1 MELGWELIKEQI
13 FFRKELKERVFW
25 FIKLRWAAVALALLG
40 TLAAHLAHEPL
51 NYRAL
56 LVTIGAVLLYNSIL
70 AIAGRHLGAE
80 RAELRTFF
88 AFAHC
93 QICMDLG
100 ALFIVIYLTGG
111 SSSPLI
117 IFLLFHILLAGILL
131 SRRSC
136 FLYAIGVIGVLVSMV
151 WAETV
156 GVIHPDPPPLLAEEG
171 HWVRLGFLASAFMVG
186 AFLITT
192 IAHSLRMKGR
202 ELLRVSSELQL
213 TTSRLTALYEM
224 VKEMAR
230 QTELQKLMDSATRL
244 GATIMGVKAC
254 SIKLLDEEGRY
265 LRFAST
271 YGLSRDYVSK
281 GAIEVEKSPINKRI
295 LEGAAYSIGTIS
307 RKDYFQYPEDIERE
321 GIASMLCLPLKAGS
335 RVLGVFCVYSDRT
348 YHFREADTSFFSLMT
363 DLTAMAIERLRS
375 ELSKTWFFNK
385 AAHQLRAPL
394 HALMSMLRVV
404 KEGYL
409 GPITE
414 RQLEVINRCENRL
427 RLMGQLIDDLMRLG
441 ERRARRLP
449 LRIEPLHIGD
459 IARRVVSLFA
469 EQAEKKGVSLQLEIS
484 DPVPNVLGEEGLLDE
499 VVTNLVSNAVKY
511 TPGGGTVRVSIGKER
526 RAWVKL
532 EVSDTGIGIPKSE
545 LPHLFSEFFRASNA
559 REMEEEGTGLGLVIV
574 KEALERLRGSI
585 QVKTKEG
592 EGTTFTC
599 LIPSVLQPMERAGET
614 DGTEERD

>member
-1 MELGWELIKEQI
+1 
-13 FFRKELKERVFW
+13 
-25 FIKLRWAAVALALLG
+25 
-40 TLAAHLAHEPL
+40 
-51 NYRAL
+51 
-56 LVTIGAVLLYNSIL
+56 
-70 AIAGRHLGAE
+70 
-80 RAELRTFF
+80 
-88 AFAHC
+88 
-93 QICMDLG
+93 
-100 ALFIVIYLTGG
+100 
-111 SSSPLI
+111 
-117 IFLLFHILLAGILL
+117 
-131 SRRSC
+131 
-136 FLYAIGVIGVLVSMV
+136 
-151 WAETV
+151 
-156 GVIHPDPPPLLAEEG
+156 
-171 HWVRLGFLASAFMVG
+171 
-186 AFLITT
+186 
-192 IAHSLRMKGR
+192 
-202 ELLRVSSELQL
+202 
-213 TTSRLTALYEM
+213 M

-511 TPGGGTVRVSIGKER
+511 TPGGGTVRVSIGKEG